1 VKIQK
6 PEDEKY
12 FKDIVLNDIL
22 EEISNET
29 NDNTKHKTMS
39 QKKYASTKRPSSKKI
54 LSFIIVFLLLLF
66 MGILFIS
73 ETQTKI
79 DIKSTIQKKPI
90 TTQKWKMEKDRTD
103 NGEIATPKTITKPL
117 PLPLIKI
124 NTPIETKKE
133 EKKPMVNEIT
143 ERERAKKA
151 LKQQML
157 N

>member
-29 NDNTKHKTMS
+29 KVTSEYIPMS
-39 QKKYASTKRPSSKKI
+39 KNNASTKKFFSAKKI
-54 LSFIIVFLLLLF
+54 LSFILLLIVSF
-66 MGILFIS
+66 IIFFILSSSTVTIVTPK
-73 ETQTKI
+73 TQEM
-79 DIKSTIQKKPI
+79 
-90 TTQKWKMEKDRTD
+90 TTDTQEWKMEEDRTD
-103 NGEIATPKTITKPL
+103 YDHTRQHKETVKQKTVPNVVI
-117 PLPLIKI
+117 IKKVI
-124 NTPIETKKE
+124 E
-133 EKKPMVNEIT
+133 EKPMPPKKT
-143 ERERAKKA
+143 EREVAKEQ